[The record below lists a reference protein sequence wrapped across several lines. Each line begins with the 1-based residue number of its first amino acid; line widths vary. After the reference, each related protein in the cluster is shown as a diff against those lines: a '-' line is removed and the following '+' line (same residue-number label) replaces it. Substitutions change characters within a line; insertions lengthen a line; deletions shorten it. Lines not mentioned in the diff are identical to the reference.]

1 MPVIAWMMCMTE
13 GRCKLRYPSVLI
25 RLVLAVLAYAIAA
38 ACATVDAANA
48 ALPAYVLTLQ
58 FFVGLLIRIADIPG
72 NAASSRCCVR
82 PLPSHLYLSATFCRQ
97 LARDVV
103 QLIGDGTQS

>member
-1 MPVIAWMMCMTE
+1 MC
-13 GRCKLRYPSVLI
+13 GKVNKL
-25 RLVLAVLAYAIAA
+25 LVLAVLAYAIAA

-72 NAASSRCCVR
+72 YALLLPLLRLAPLQLTYVRHPCHKLATCCSLLEMV
-82 PLPSHLYLSATFCRQ
+82 C
-97 LARDVV
+97 
-103 QLIGDGTQS
+103 